1 LSGPGEARPGVVL
14 AGATGLVGRHCLT
27 RLLEDPSFD
36 RVVAIGRRPPPIS
49 HPSLEP
55 LLVDFEA
62 WCRDPQLPPCE
73 TVICCLG
80 TTRRKAGSRA
90 AFRRVDRDYPVALAR
105 AGREAGATR
114 FLLVSAVGADSR
126 SRFFYNRV
134 KGEAETAV
142 QGPGYQLVGIVRPS
156 LLLGEREEA
165 RPAEAIAALIGRRVR
180 PLFRGPFRRYR
191 PVRAADVAGALVALA
206 HSADRGVRI
215 VESEE
220 IEPLARFAPGED
232 I

>member
-1 LSGPGEARPGVVL
+1 MSGPGEARRRVVL
-14 AGATGLVGRHCLT
+14 AGATGLVGRHCLA

-36 RVVAIGRRPPPIS
+36 RVIAIGRRPPPIS

-55 LLVDFEA
+55 LIVDFEE
-62 WCRDPQLPPCE
+62 WCRDPQLPLCD

-105 AGREAGATR
+105 AGREAGAAR
-114 FLLVSAVGADSR
+114 FLLVSAVGANPR

-142 QGPGYQLVGIVRPS
+142 QGPGYDFVGIVRPS
-156 LLLGEREEA
+156 LLLGEREESRA
-165 RPAEAIAALIGRRVR
+165 AESIAALIGRRVG
-180 PLFRGPFRRYR
+180 PLLRGGLRRYR
-191 PVRAADVAGALVALA
+191 PVHAADVAGALVALA
-206 HSADRGVRI
+206 SSADRGVRI

-220 IEPLARFAPGED
+220 VESLARFTHGEEV
-232 I
+232 